1 MVQAVIRKNLM
12 TTARSDAHSY
22 TLVVGLGLTGLSVV
36 RHLHKLGESMV
47 VVDSRDI
54 PPALNEFKQA
64 FNDIPLYTGKFDSR
78 LFVNAQRIVVSPGV
92 PLSDPA
98 LQKARDNGVDIT
110 GDIDLFAHEV
120 EAPVVGITGSN
131 GKSTV
136 TTLLA
141 LMASKAGMN
150 AVAGGNI
157 GLPVL
162 DLLNDPKQLYVLEL
176 SSFQLETLHCLPMAA
191 AVVLNVSPDHMDRY
205 DDVNA
210 YAMSKQAIYE
220 NASHAVINRDDDFV
234 SKMLNHAQNVT
245 GFTLNRPTAGDFG
258 LCDSDSQQYLCVGD
272 ETLLCT
278 ADLKIRGQH
287 NYANVLAAL
296 ALGSSIGLPMTAM
309 LDAVREFPG
318 LEHRTQWVAKIND
331 VDWFNDSKGTNVGAT
346 LAAIDGLPGKHVLI
360 AGGQGKGADFLPLRN
375 IAEQRLRAVVLIGED
390 AEKIAQALDQ
400 VVPVKFADDMDDAVH
415 LAAAFAQPGDNVLLS
430 PACASFDMFRGFAHR
445 GEVFMK
451 AVEALQS

>member
-1 MVQAVIRKNLM
+1 M
-12 TTARSDAHSY
+12 TTPRSDAHSY

-36 RHLHKLGESMV
+36 RHLHLLGESMV

-54 PPALNEFKQA
+54 PPALNEFKQT
-64 FNDIPLYTGKFDSR
+64 FSDIPLHTGKFDSR

-98 LQKARDNGVDIT
+98 LQQARDNGVEIT

-120 EAPVVGITGSN
+120 DAPVVAITGSN

-141 LMASKAGMN
+141 LMANRAGVD
-150 AVAGGNI
+150 AAAGGNI

-176 SSFQLETLHCLPMAA
+176 SSFQLETLNSLPMAA
-191 AVVLNVSPDHMDRY
+191 AVVLYVSPDHLDRY
-205 DDVNA
+205 SDINA
-210 YAMSKQAIYE
+210 YAMSKQVIYE
-220 NASHAVINRDDDFV
+220 NASRAVINRDDDYV
-234 SKMLNHAQNVT
+234 SKMLNHQQNAI
-245 GFTLNRPTAGDFG
+245 GFTLNKPAAGDFG
-258 LCDSDSQQYLCVGD
+258 LCEKDGEQYLCAGD
-272 ETLLCT
+272 ESLLST

-287 NYANVLAAL
+287 NYANVLAAM
-296 ALGSSIGLPMTAM
+296 ALGSSIGLPMSAM

-318 LEHRTQWVAKIND
+318 LEHRTQWVAEING
-331 VDWFNDSKGTNVGAT
+331 VNWFNDSKGTNVGAT
-346 LAAIDGLPGKHVLI
+346 LAAIEGLPGKHVLI

-390 AEKIAQALDQ
+390 AEKIAQAIDQ

-415 LAAAFAQPGDNVLLS
+415 LAAGFAQPGDNVLLS
-430 PACASFDMFRGFAHR
+430 PACASFDMFQGFAHR

-451 AVEALQS
+451 AVEALKS

>member
-1 MVQAVIRKNLM
+1 M
-12 TTARSDAHSY
+12 TTPRSDAHSY

-36 RHLHKLGESMV
+36 RHLHQLGESMV

-54 PPALNEFKQA
+54 PPALSEFKQT
-64 FNDIPLYTGKFDSR
+64 FSDIPLHTGKFDSK

-98 LQKARDNGVDIT
+98 LQQARDNGVEIT

-120 EAPVVGITGSN
+120 DAPVVAITGSN

-141 LMASKAGMN
+141 LMANRAGVDT
-150 AVAGGNI
+150 AAGGNI

-176 SSFQLETLHCLPMAA
+176 SSFQLETLNSLPMAA
-191 AVVLNVSPDHMDRY
+191 AVVLNVSPDHLDRY
-205 DDVNA
+205 SDINA
-210 YAMSKQAIYE
+210 YAMSKQVIYE
-220 NASHAVINRDDDFV
+220 NASRAVINRDDDYV
-234 SKMLNHAQNVT
+234 SKMLNHQQNAI
-245 GFTLNRPTAGDFG
+245 GFTLNKPAAGDFG
-258 LCDSDSQQYLCVGD
+258 LCEKDGEQYLCVGD
-272 ETLLCT
+272 ESLLST

-287 NYANVLAAL
+287 NYANVLAAM
-296 ALGSSIGLPMTAM
+296 ALGSSIGLPMSAM

-318 LEHRTQWVAKIND
+318 LEHRTQWVAEING
-331 VDWFNDSKGTNVGAT
+331 VNWFNDSKGTNVGAT
-346 LAAIDGLPGKHVLI
+346 LAAIEGLPGKHVLI

-390 AEKIAQALDQ
+390 AEKIAQAIDQ

-415 LAAAFAQPGDNVLLS
+415 LAAGFAQPGDNVLLS
-430 PACASFDMFRGFAHR
+430 PACASFDMFQGFAHR

-451 AVEALQS
+451 AVEALKS

>member
-1 MVQAVIRKNLM
+1 MLQANIRKNVV
-12 TTARSDAHSY
+12 TTPRSDAHSY

-36 RHLHKLGESMV
+36 RYLHKLGESMV

-64 FNDIPLYTGKFDSR
+64 FSDIPLHTGAFDSR

-98 LQKARDNGVDIT
+98 LQQARDKGVEIS

-120 EAPVVGITGSN
+120 DAPVVAITGSN

-141 LMASKAGMN
+141 LMANRAGMN

-176 SSFQLETLHCLPMAA
+176 SSFQLETLHRLPMAA

-205 DDVNA
+205 ADVNA
-210 YAMSKQAIYE
+210 YAMSKQVIYE
-220 NASHAVINRDDDFV
+220 NASTAVINRDDDYV
-234 SKMLNHAQNVT
+234 SKMLNHQQNT
-245 GFTLNRPTAGDFG
+245 IGFTLHRPAAGDFG
-258 LCDSDSQQYLCVGD
+258 LCDKAGEQYLCTGD
-272 ETLLCT
+272 ELLLGT

-318 LEHRTQWVAKIND
+318 LEHRTQWVARING
-331 VDWFNDSKGTNVGAT
+331 VNWFNDSKGTNVGAT
-346 LAAIDGLPGKHVLI
+346 LAAIEGLPGRHVLI
-360 AGGQGKGADFLPLRN
+360 AGGQGKGADFQPLRT
-375 IAEQRLRAVVLIGED
+375 IAGQRLRAVVLIGED
-390 AEKIAQALDQ
+390 AEKIAQAIDQ
-400 VVPVKFADDMDDAVH
+400 VVPVKIADDMDDAVH
-415 LAAAFAQPGDNVLLS
+415 LAAGFARPGDNVLLS
-430 PACASFDMFRGFAHR
+430 PACASFDMYRGFAHR

>member
-1 MVQAVIRKNLM
+1 M
-12 TTARSDAHSY
+12 TTPRSDAHSY

-64 FNDIPLYTGKFDSR
+64 FNDIALHTGKFDSK

-98 LQKARDNGVDIT
+98 LQLARENGVEIT

-120 EAPVVGITGSN
+120 DAPVVAITGSN

-136 TTLLA
+136 TTLFA
-141 LMASKAGMN
+141 LMANKAGVN

-162 DLLNDPKQLYVLEL
+162 DLLNDPRQLYVLEL
-176 SSFQLETLHCLPMAA
+176 SSFQLETLHRLPMAA

-205 DDVNA
+205 ADVNA
-210 YAMSKQAIYE
+210 YAMSKQVIYE
-220 NASHAVINRDDDFV
+220 NASHAVINRDDDYV
-234 SKMLNHAQNVT
+234 SKMLNHQQNAI
-245 GFTLNRPTAGDFG
+245 GFSLNRPAAGDFG
-258 LCDSDSQQYLCVGD
+258 LCEKAGEQYLCVGD
-272 ETLLCT
+272 EMLLNT

-296 ALGSSIGLPMTAM
+296 ALGTSIGLPMAAM

-331 VDWFNDSKGTNVGAT
+331 VNWFNDSKGTNVGAT

-360 AGGQGKGADFLPLRN
+360 AGGQGKGADFMPLRN
-375 IAEQRLRAVVLIGED
+375 IAEQRLRAVVLLGED
-390 AEKIAQALDQ
+390 AEKIAQAIDQ
-400 VVPVKFADDMDDAVH
+400 VVPVKIAEDMDAAVQ
-415 LAAAFAQPGDNVLLS
+415 LAAEFAQPGDNVLLS

-451 AVEALQS
+451 AVEALRS